1 MSAIGLM
8 SVLAGMANV
17 LGGWFTLS
25 PLFSKSRMEQ
35 LVALGAGF
43 LLGGALLTM
52 LPGALHMTANTP
64 VYVALG
70 YLGLFTARRLSASSG
85 TGKRNKEQ
93 GASIEAAWAAT
104 LAMGLHSFF
113 DGAAMGTAIR
123 ADGRL
128 GATAFVAVFLHKL
141 PEGFSLAALVVSA
154 TGSRRAGL
162 LATWAVGLVTG
173 LGALLAYSWA
183 QVVHL
188 PQGALMGI
196 AAGSFLYVGT
206 TDMLPAVPKKGINT
220 WLVLVGV
227 ALVYLLTGASGG
239 HSHVH

>member
-8 SVLAGMANV
+8 SVLAGIANV

-25 PLFSKSRMEQ
+25 PVFSRSRMEQ

-52 LPGALHMTANTP
+52 LPGALHMTANAP

-70 YLGLFTARRLSASSG
+70 YLGLFTARRLSASSASTKG
-85 TGKRNKEQ
+85 KEQ
-93 GASIEAAWAAT
+93 GASVEAAWAAT

-128 GATAFVAVFLHKL
+128 GAMAFLAVFLHKL

-154 TGSRRAGL
+154 TGSRRTGL
-162 LATWAVGLVTG
+162 LATWAVGLVTV

-183 QVVHL
+183 EVVHL

-239 HSHVH
+239 HGHVH

>member
-1 MSAIGLM
+1 VSAIGLM

-25 PLFSKSRMEQ
+25 PLFSRSRMEQ

-52 LPGALHMTANTP
+52 LPGALMATSRAP

-70 YLGLFTARRLSASSG
+70 YLGLFAARRLAG
-85 TGKRNKEQ
+85 GGARARKEP
-93 GASIEAAWAAT
+93 GASLEAAWAAT
-104 LAMGLHSFF
+104 GAMALHSFF
-113 DGAAMGTAIR
+113 DGAAMGTAFG

-128 GATAFVAVFLHKL
+128 GAMAFLAVFLHKL
-141 PEGFSLAALVVSA
+141 PEGFSLAALVISA
-154 TGSRRAGL
+154 TGSRRLGMA
-162 LATWAVGLVTG
+162 ATWAVGLVTM
-173 LGALLAYSWA
+173 LGAVLAFSWA
-183 QVVHL
+183 EVVRL
-188 PQGALMGI
+188 PQGALMGV

-206 TDMLPAVPKKGINT
+206 TDMLPSVPRKHINT

-227 ALVYLLTGASGG
+227 ALVYLLTGAAGG
-239 HSHVH
+239 HVHTH

>member
-25 PLFSKSRMEQ
+25 PIFSRSRMEQ

-52 LPGALHMTANTP
+52 LPGALHMTANAP

-70 YLGLFTARRLSASSG
+70 YLGLFTARRLSASSS
-85 TGKRNKEQ
+85 GKPKEQ
-93 GASIEAAWAAT
+93 GASVEAAWAAT

-128 GATAFVAVFLHKL
+128 GAMAFLAVFLHKL

-183 QVVHL
+183 EVVHL
-188 PQGALMGI
+188 PQGALMGL

-239 HSHVH
+239 HGHVH